1 MATRIKIGP
10 TSSEVFARLVSC
22 RDLDEVLNLG
32 TPAELV
38 RMLFG
43 PAGTKVLVEPFGDAL
58 IRGLARKNPTL
69 SSISLAMACT
79 KVLDP
84 NRLATIIELDDAGFD
99 LIGGTADL
107 EVLEDD
113 IDALVAPY
121 KDANRRLRLL
131 TTLWSESL
139 AWCRAQADADS
150 FVKEVT
156 AKASKLAKPVEYS
169 VSGISSNDA
178 KAMVLEWLVQ
188 SFLRAEE
195 ELTNDIAQGVGFLRS
210 VEDNAR
216 LIGGSPVGR
225 ERRMRSAT
233 TLVLSYVR
241 LQNYLATQSKP
252 PKNPGVATQENR
264 WFLQGWYWRE
274 QPKRIRQVCR
284 LAAFPGV
291 SDDFNDAYS
300 SSWLAD
306 GRLYR
311 GMNRS
316 IDVALAD
323 GAVQRRPPPH
333 RSIAAAITEAASFV
347 RLGAALPVK
356 PKDWHSFLT
365 NLLEPYYVH
374 GTITIAAP
382 EWVTNVTGKS
392 LPNSDLVVRAPR
404 DMRELSSWAS
414 YMGNC
419 IHSIFGDAVHD
430 GTRVILGVFRGE
442 TLLYNVGAY
451 SHNGRVWEVNSRF
464 NSSEVPGN
472 IHPEVQQLILA
483 SIPRSELAAKRG
495 PRVRVK
501 PSPKAKRQLRVWTFP
516 RVTAIGEAMRAE
528 VLPGS
533 LWAQSLRR
541 LATGANR
548 TGEQTW
554 ETSVTQL
561 LRSDRA
567 TVLRDFE
574 NLIRSGNDMWPLLV
588 VHPVDFLPT
597 KIEITKAERVGL
609 DQLRAGANDVK
620 LRTTATLLD
629 DPTTN
634 AAWEFGRLGGELREV
649 YRKLAIREPLEVA
662 AMIKADLSGTARWV
676 TAVLWVRHCDQI
688 SITPT
693 HRGTRTVVFEPPAEA
708 LAVIAEQLNLFG
720 DPMTHSDLSD
730 WSTKRATLGRALP
743 RCPQAWL
750 RRNRAQ

>member
-10 TSSEVFARLVSC
+10 TSPEIFARLISC

-32 TPAELV
+32 TPTELV

-43 PAGTKVLVEPFGDAL
+43 PAGTKALVEPFGDAL

-99 LIGGTADL
+99 LLGGADL

-113 IDALVAPY
+113 IDALLAPY

-139 AWCRAQADADS
+139 AWCRAQADADA

-169 VSGISSNDA
+169 ASGISPNDA

-195 ELTNDIAQGVGFLRS
+195 ELTNDIAQGISFLRS

-216 LIGGSPVGR
+216 FIGGNPVGR
-225 ERRMRSAT
+225 ERRMRAAT
-233 TLVLSYVR
+233 TLVLSYER
-241 LQNYLATQSKP
+241 LRNNLATQSKAL
-252 PKNPGVATQENR
+252 KNPGVATQEHR
-264 WFLQGWYWRE
+264 WFLQGRYWTA
-274 QPKRIRQVCR
+274 QPNRIRQLCR

-291 SDDFNDAYS
+291 SDDFEAAYS

-311 GMNRS
+311 GMKHS

-333 RSIAAAITEAASFV
+333 RSIAAAISEAATFV
-347 RLGAALPVK
+347 RLGAALPNK

-451 SHNGRVWEVNSRF
+451 SHNGKVWEVNSRF
-464 NSSEVPGN
+464 NSYEVPDN
-472 IHPEVQQLILA
+472 IHREVQQLILG
-483 SIPRSELAAKRG
+483 SIPRSAPVAKRG
-495 PRVRVK
+495 PRVRLK
-501 PSPKAKRQLRVWTFP
+501 PSPKAKRQVRVWTFP
-516 RVTAIGEAMRAE
+516 RVAVIGEAMRTE
-528 VLPGS
+528 VLPSS

-541 LATGANR
+541 LAIGANH
-548 TGEQTW
+548 TNWEQTW

-567 TVLRDFE
+567 AVLGDFE
-574 NLIRSGNDMWPLLV
+574 NLIRTGNDMWPLLV

-609 DQLRAGANDVK
+609 DHLRAGANDVK

-634 AAWEFGRLGGELREV
+634 AAWEFGRLASELREV

-662 AMIKADLSGTARWV
+662 AMIRADSSGTARWV

-693 HRGTRTVVFEPPAEA
+693 PRGTRTVVFEPPAEA

-720 DPMTHSDLSD
+720 DPMTPSDLSD
-730 WSTKRATLGRALP
+730 WSMKRATLGRALP

-750 RRNRAQ
+750 RRNRT